1 LFLIGFVLL
10 SNFFGK
16 IAETIGGI
24 LPKQHNSLESRLK
37 NTRVLAC
44 WPHGCLP
51 WEKKPTG
58 KVGEELEVLEMEPDD
73 QALVYRID
81 QLSQLKPD
89 PPMEGQGKPG
99 RSFRSSMIGV
109 STFSVNVELLEK
121 EESLLGEWLAV
132 VQQQKARALAHWERQ
147 GSLVEELSGEPA
159 VLEEGTLSD
168 EIIEDES
175 RPMDEDQETPLKH
188 PSTVSDEP
196 MEDGAAGGNGPSD
209 VTTPTQGGLD

>member
-1 LFLIGFVLL
+1 MIGFVLL

-24 LPKQHNSLESRLK
+24 LPKQHNSLTSRLK

-44 WPHGCLP
+44 WPHGWMP

-58 KVGEELEVLEMEPDD
+58 AVGEELEVVEMDPDD

-89 PPMEGQGKPG
+89 PPMEDEGQRDRG
-99 RSFRSSMIGV
+99 FM
-109 STFSVNVELLEK
+109 STIKGISTLSVNVELLEK

-132 VQQQKARALAHWERQ
+132 VQQQKARALAHRERQ
-147 GSLVEELSGEPA
+147 ASLAEALAGESAIQDEGSPSV
-159 VLEEGTLSD
+159 
-168 EIIEDES
+168 EDES
-175 RPMDEDQETPLKH
+175 NGNDENQETKLND
-188 PSTVSDEP
+188 PSTVSDET
-196 MEDGAAGGNGPSD
+196 MQDGVAGGNGPAD
-209 VTTPTQGGLD
+209 ATTPIQGGAD